1 METIAD
7 ETILDVLIYK
17 VLIPIAVI
25 VAIKMAVIS
34 AVNYAKTLW
43 VSGMSN

>member
-7 ETILDVLIYK
+7 EPILDVLIYQ

-25 VAIKMAVIS
+25 VAIKLAVTS
-34 AVNYAKTLW
+34 AINYAKTLW
-43 VSGMSN
+43 VSGLSN